1 MRALSP
7 AASVAWDVAA
17 SEAGGAG
24 HPLIEKEHLLIG
36 ACSLEKAAQLLREKG
51 RLTPELERAL
61 AAEHDALSEVL
72 AGFALDPK
80 GLRRQ
85 LRDRLG
91 RGQHV
96 HAGRTIH
103 RSEACRGIF
112 RRAAGQGEAPQTSSL
127 HLCAALFFE
136 PGEVLSR
143 LLGEAGIAAPALA
156 QKALAAAAA
165 LPASPP
171 PVLDAEPKGSN
182 GQDGLE
188 RPDGNGKAPDPRS
201 PGPKVAVDLPHLEM
215 YGRDL
220 TRLAAEEALGP
231 IIGRRREILQ
241 VLQTLARR
249 SKNNPVLVGEPGVG
263 KTAIVEAI
271 ALRAAQ
277 GKDKKVLG
285 GKRIFELNLGALLG
299 GTNYRGEFEERIQKV
314 LAEASAHPQLIL
326 FIDEIHNLVGA
337 GRVGEGSLDA
347 ANLLKPALA
356 RGDLRL
362 IGATTIA
369 EYRRYIEADAA
380 LERRFERI
388 VVSEPSRD
396 EALEMLGGLR
406 LQWERHH
413 QVRISMRALAA
424 AVDLSARF
432 DTDHQLPDKA
442 IDLVD
447 KAAARTRLPMLSLRS
462 PDNSS
467 LNIPVPSSGE
477 ALAEVTELAVAQ
489 VLAEKMGLPLELV
502 SGELN
507 GAAGARLLEL
517 PAFLKER
524 LIGQDQAVN
533 RVSERLVVSYSGVRN
548 RRGPLATFLLLGP
561 SGVGKTE
568 LARLLAE
575 FLFGSAARM
584 IRLDM
589 SEYLE
594 ESSVAKLIGSPPGY
608 VGHEQEGQLTG
619 KLRSHPHTVVLL
631 DEVEKAH
638 PRVFDL
644 FLQLFDEGRLT
655 DSKGRTADA
664 RNAIVV
670 MTSNLGSR
678 SFFERPVGFADE
690 ARAPA
695 GEVLAE
701 VERHFRP
708 EFVNRIDEIVV
719 FRPLGEPELGRI
731 LDGMLQSLAATLERE
746 HRVKLRVSAEARAFL
761 ARAGASQEY
770 GVRELARTIERLVEI
785 PLSELLVA
793 GKLKQWECWQ
803 VAHDRGEILLAP
815 WSIGPDLV

>member
-17 SEAGGAG
+17 SEAGGSG
-24 HPLIEKEHLLIG
+24 HPFIEKEHLLIG
-36 ACSLEKAAQLLREKG
+36 ACSLDKAAALLREKG

-61 AAEHDALSEVL
+61 AAEHDALREVL
-72 AGFALDPK
+72 ARFALDPK

-85 LRDRLG
+85 LRDSLG
-91 RGQHV
+91 PGQHV

-103 RSEACRGIF
+103 RSEACKGVF
-112 RRAAGQGEAPQTSSL
+112 RRAAEQGEAPQTSSL

-136 PGEVLSR
+136 PGEVLAR
-143 LLGEAGIAAPALA
+143 LLGEAGVAAPALA
-156 QKALAAAAA
+156 QKVLAAATE

-171 PVLDAEPKGSN
+171 PVLRNEPKGLN
-182 GQDGLE
+182 GG
-188 RPDGNGKAPDPRS
+188 GKALDPGS
-201 PGPKVAVDLPHLEM
+201 PEWKAAGDLPHLEK

-220 TRLAAEEALGP
+220 TRLASKNALGP

-241 VLQTLARR
+241 VLQTLARG

-299 GTNYRGEFEERIQKV
+299 GSQYRGEFEERIQKV
-314 LAEASAHPQLIL
+314 LAEASAHPELIL
-326 FIDEIHNLVGA
+326 FIDGIHNVVGA
-337 GRVGEGSLDA
+337 GPVGEGSPDA
-347 ANLLKPALA
+347 ASLLKPALA
-356 RGDLRL
+356 GGDLRL

-369 EYRRYIEADAA
+369 AYRRYIEADAA
-380 LERRFERI
+380 LARRFERI

-406 LQWERHH
+406 SQWERHH

-447 KAAARTRLPMLSLRS
+447 KAAARTRVPMLSLRS

-467 LNIPVPSSGE
+467 LNIAVAAAESSGE
-477 ALAEVTELAVAQ
+477 PLAEVTELAVAQ
-489 VLAEKMGLPLELV
+489 VLAEKMGLPLDLV

-517 PAFLKER
+517 PSFLKER
-524 LIGQDQAVN
+524 LIGQDQAV
-533 RVSERLVVSYSGVRN
+533 RQVSERLVVSYSGVRN

-561 SGVGKTE
+561 TGVGKTE

-575 FLFGSAARM
+575 FLFGSASQL

-594 ESSVAKLIGSPPGY
+594 ESSVGKLIGSPPAYLGRE
-608 VGHEQEGQLTG
+608 HEGQLTV
-619 KLRSHPHTVVLL
+619 KLRSHPHAVVLL
-631 DEVEKAH
+631 DEIEKAH
-638 PRVFDL
+638 PRVFDV

-664 RNAIVV
+664 RNAILVT
-670 MTSNLGSR
+670 TSNLGSR
-678 SFFERPVGFADE
+678 SFFEKPVGFAGGE
-690 ARAPA
+690 APAPA

-701 VERHFRP
+701 VQRRFRA
-708 EFVNRIDEIVV
+708 EFINRIDEVVV

-731 LDGMLQSLAATLERE
+731 LDGMLESLATHFERE
-746 HRVKLRVSAEARAFL
+746 HRVKLRVSAEARDFL

-770 GVRELARTIERLVEI
+770 GARELARTIERLVEI
-785 PLSELLVA
+785 PLSELHVA
-793 GKLKQWECWQ
+793 GKLEQWECWQ
-803 VAHDRGEILLAP
+803 VAYDQGEILLAP
-815 WSIGPDLV
+815 WSQRA